1 MLHQSPS
8 MSRELGG
15 EREDPGGVLHF
26 AVWDVEK
33 CKRGSSGAR
42 LI

>member
-15 EREDPGGVLHF
+15 ERENSVGVLHF

-33 CKRGSSGAR
+33 FKREALVPG
-42 LI
+42 